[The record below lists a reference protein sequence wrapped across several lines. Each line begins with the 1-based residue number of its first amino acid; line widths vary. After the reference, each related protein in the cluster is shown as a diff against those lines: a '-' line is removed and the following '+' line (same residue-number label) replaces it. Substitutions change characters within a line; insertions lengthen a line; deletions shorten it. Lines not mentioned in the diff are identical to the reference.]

1 MQARHLLS
9 LALALIAGAGCSPDS
24 QPTEPAVPAA
34 PVDMSGAFQLTID
47 VATGRV
53 TVTPPRSPAAA
64 MRPGPGALA
73 SSVLG
78 SEAIALHAGNCSF
91 SSIAGNSRQKRC
103 TMQVAIENRL
113 ELVDLVTPTTFP
125 KPPQGEGLL
134 VFPYT
139 AAALGVP
146 GGGAVPNALWDE
158 APINFFNDFGGCAGG
173 KTSDCYRWER
183 YSSPLAAGETSAAR
197 TVGFDVDKAAQSV
210 SIYILVAADVRD
222 AAPKTVSLTPVE
234 DGCGLAGSNIAGI
247 FATPGPIRVGQGASF
262 THHGVCTFEL
272 PALLEDRTIV
282 SATLTLQQSVV
293 EVEFEAG
300 GHVIAQSVVFP
311 VPMPDNVTDQTTVIL
326 SDLGTLTDSPEL
338 GPRSIDV
345 LAALVGDIAAGRTL
359 SQYRFN
365 FMPTTLE
372 GAVRF
377 AGVTGGDDDPEL
389 IVTYR

>member
-9 LALALIAGAGCSPDS
+9 LALALVAGAGCSPDS

-173 KTSDCYRWER
+173 KTGDCYRWER

-197 TVGFDVDKAAQSV
+197 SVGFDVDKAAQSV
-210 SIYILVAADVRD
+210 SIYILVAADVQRCRAED
-222 AAPKTVSLTPVE
+222 RVAHARGGRLRIGRVEHYRRSSLFP
-234 DGCGLAGSNIAGI
+234 ARSS
-247 FATPGPIRVGQGASF
+247 VGFLGASF
-262 THHGVCTFEL
+262 TNHGVCTFEL

-293 EVEFEAG
+293 DVDFEAG

-311 VPMPDNVTDQTTVIL
+311 VPMPDNVT
-326 SDLGTLTDSPEL
+326 E
-338 GPRSIDV
+338 
-345 LAALVGDIAAGRTL
+345 
-359 SQYRFN
+359 
-365 FMPTTLE
+365 
-372 GAVRF
+372 
-377 AGVTGGDDDPEL
+377 
-389 IVTYR
+389 

>member
-9 LALALIAGAGCSPDS
+9 LALALVAGAGCSPDS

-47 VATGRV
+47 VASGRV

-173 KTSDCYRWER
+173 KTGDCYRWER

-197 TVGFDVDKAAQSV
+197 SVGFDVDKAAQSV

-234 DGCGLAGSNIAGI
+234 AGCGTAGSNSNGEFAVPGTISGI
-247 FATPGPIRVGQGASF
+247 CG
-262 THHGVCTFEL
+262 
-272 PALLEDRTIV
+272 
-282 SATLTLQQSVV
+282 
-293 EVEFEAG
+293 G
-300 GHVIAQSVVFP
+300 GHKP
-311 VPMPDNVTDQTTVIL
+311 WRL
-326 SDLGTLTDSPEL
+326 HL
-338 GPRSIDV
+338 R
-345 LAALVGDIAAGRTL
+345 AAGAARGQDHRVRHADPPAERGGCRFRGRRTCDRAIG
-359 SQYRFN
+359 RF
-365 FMPTTLE
+365 PSTDARQCHE
-372 GAVRF
+372 
-377 AGVTGGDDDPEL
+377 
-389 IVTYR
+389 

>member
-9 LALALIAGAGCSPDS
+9 LALALVAGAGCSPDS
-24 QPTEPAVPAA
+24 KPTEPEVPAA
-34 PVDMSGAFQLTID
+34 PVDMSGAFRLTID
-47 VATGRV
+47 VASGRV
-53 TVTPPRSPAAA
+53 TVTPPQSPAAV

-158 APINFFNDFGGCAGG
+158 VPINFFNDFGGCSGG
-173 KTSDCYRWER
+173 KTGDCYRWER
-183 YSSPLAAGETSAAR
+183 YTSPLASGETSAAR
-197 TVGFDVDKAAQSV
+197 AVGFDVDKAAQSV

-222 AAPKTVSLTPVE
+222 AAPKTVTLTPVE
-234 DGCGLAGSNIAGI
+234 AGCGTAGSNSNGEFALPGTI
-247 FATPGPIRVGQGASF
+247 FVGFVGVG
-262 THHGVCTFEL
+262 TNHGVCTFEL

-282 SATLTLQQSVV
+282 SATLTLQQSAVDV
-293 EVEFEAG
+293 DFEAG
-300 GHVIAQSVVFP
+300 GHVIAQSVVIP
-311 VPMPDNVTDQTTVIL
+311 VPMPDNVTNETTVIL
-326 SDLGTLTDSPEL
+326 SDLGTLSDSPEL

-345 LAALVGDIAAGRTL
+345 LAALVGDIAAGRNR

-365 FMPTTLE
+365 SVPTNLVQ
-372 GAVRF
+372 AIRF

-389 IVTYR
+389 VVTYR